1 LALGTNDHRRKT
13 VVTLGEIL
21 VEVMATRR
29 GQTFL
34 EPGALMGPYPS
45 GAPAIFI
52 DQVARLGQPCGMI
65 GCVGDDDF
73 GVLNVERL
81 RADGV
86 DVSAIGVH
94 RDAPTGSAFATYKA
108 NGDRHFVFNI
118 LHSASGHISITDEA
132 DALLA
137 RADHLHVMGTSL
149 ISPKVM
155 EVMRDAVRRVKAQ
168 GGTISFD
175 PNSRKELAGGSD
187 IAAFV
192 EEILSVSDIVMPSGS
207 ELRFLT
213 VETDE
218 ARAIAALLGRG
229 VGAVVVKRGAQG
241 ATYYDQG
248 AETHAAPFSVE
259 EVDPTGA
266 GDCFDATF
274 VVCRLRGMTVAESL
288 RYANASGAHKVLF
301 RGPMEGVASFAELAA
316 WLAARTL
323 A

>member
-1 LALGTNDHRRKT
+1 MKT
-13 VVTLGEIL
+13 IVTLGEIL

-34 EPGALMGPYPS
+34 EPGALVGPYPS

-65 GCVGDDDF
+65 GSVGDDDF

-86 DVSAIGVH
+86 DVSAISVH
-94 RDAPTGSAFATYKA
+94 RDAPTGSAFVTYQA

-118 LHSASGHISITDEA
+118 LHSASGHISITEAA

-155 EVMRDAVRRVKAQ
+155 EAMRNAMRRVKAR

-187 IAAFV
+187 LAACV
-192 EEILSVSDIVMPSGS
+192 EEILSVSDLVMPSGL

-213 VETDE
+213 GEADE
-218 ARAIAALLGRG
+218 ACAIAGLLGRG

-241 ATYYDQG
+241 SAHYDQSG
-248 AETHAAPFSVE
+248 ATHGAPFAAE

-274 VVCRLRGMTVAESL
+274 VVCRLRGMTVTESL
-288 RYANASGAHKVLF
+288 RYANASGAHKVLH
-301 RGPMEGVASFAELAA
+301 RGPMEGVASFLELNA
-316 WLAARTL
+316 WLAAGN
-323 A
+323 AA

>member
-1 LALGTNDHRRKT
+1 MKT
-13 VVTLGEIL
+13 IVALGEIL

-34 EPGALMGPYPS
+34 EPGALVGPYPS

-65 GCVGDDDF
+65 GSVGDDDF

-86 DVSAIGVH
+86 DVSAIIVH
-94 RDAPTGSAFATYKA
+94 RDAPTGSAFVTYQA

-118 LHSASGHISITDEA
+118 LHSASGHISITEAA

-155 EVMRDAVRRVKAQ
+155 EAMRNAMRRVKAR

-187 IAAFV
+187 LAACI
-192 EEILSVSDIVMPSGS
+192 EEILSVSDLVMPSGL
-207 ELRFLT
+207 ELRSLT
-213 VETDE
+213 GEADE
-218 ARAIAALLGRG
+218 ARAIAGLLGRG

-241 ATYYDQG
+241 SAHYDQSG
-248 AETHAAPFSVE
+248 ATHGAPVAVE

-288 RYANASGAHKVLF
+288 RYANASGAHKVLH
-301 RGPMEGVASFAELAA
+301 RGPMEGVASFPELDA
-316 WLAARTL
+316 WLAAGN
-323 A
+323 AA